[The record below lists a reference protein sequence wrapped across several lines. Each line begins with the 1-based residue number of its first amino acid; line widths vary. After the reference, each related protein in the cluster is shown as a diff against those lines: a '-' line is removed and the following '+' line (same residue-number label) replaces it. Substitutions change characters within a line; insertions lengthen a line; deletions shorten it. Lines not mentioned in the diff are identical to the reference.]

1 MFSMGFCVHLCLLIK
16 MFIVFNLFRAFLHSF
31 LSLLAYVF
39 SLPLDL
45 QTYEFESGGS
55 ASSGQSMGRLQQ
67 SIGFWESIGASKTV
81 LD

>member
-1 MFSMGFCVHLCLLIK
+1 VH
-16 MFIVFNLFRAFLHSF
+16 FFNPF
-31 LSLLAYVF
+31 LSLLADVL
-39 SLPLDL
+39 SLPPDL

-55 ASSGQSMGRLQQ
+55 TTSYHSMGRLQQ